1 MGVRRNVVTNPPA
14 RAAYVQGV
22 LALKAEQSG
31 PTTTQFGI
39 PGPARKVSTY
49 DLFVAWHHLAMMQ
62 MTPAAQTSR
71 NAAHSGPAFA
81 PWHRLMLLLF
91 EAQIQRLLGDDT
103 FALPYW
109 DWAVD
114 GNLPAAQQRT
124 APLWTAAGIGGSVLA
139 PPDSPGEPVPDGPFT
154 DPHFVRIASNATGQ
168 LVQTDRALLRNVA
181 GGGISTLPTTDQV
194 TSLLGQNAYD
204 RSPWSRSSGKFRN
217 RLEGWTP
224 AGGRMH
230 NRVHVFI
237 GGDMGPASSPN
248 DPVFFLNHCNVDRIW
263 EAWMRDHGRVYV
275 PSAAAPVALKGHRI
289 GDQLYSILTTQ
300 PVLVEEMFDPAA
312 HYSYDTLPT

>member
-1 MGVRRNVVTNPPA
+1 MGVRRNIVTNA
-14 RAAYVQGV
+14 SVRDAFVQGV
-22 LALKAEQSG
+22 LALKAEQTG

-39 PGPARKVSTY
+39 PGPARKLSTY
-49 DLFVAWHHLAMMQ
+49 DLFVVWHHLAMMR
-62 MTPAAQTSR
+62 MTPVNQNSR
-71 NAAHSGPAFA
+71 NAAHSGPVFL

-91 EAQIQRLLGDDT
+91 EAQIQRVLGDDT

-124 APLWTAAGIGGSVLA
+124 APLWTPAGIGGSVLA
-139 PPDSPGEPVPDGPFT
+139 SSDSPGEPVPNGPFT
-154 DPHFVRIASNATGQ
+154 DPHFVRIASNGWAQ
-168 LVQTDRALLRNVA
+168 LLQTDRALLRNVG
-181 GGGISTLPTTDQV
+181 GGGISTLPTTAQV

-204 RSPWSRSSGKFRN
+204 QAPWSRSSGKLRN
-217 RLEGWTP
+217 RLEGWSP
-224 AGGRMH
+224 PGGRMH

-275 PSAAAPVALKGHRI
+275 PAANAPVSLKGHRI
-289 GDQLYSILTTQ
+289 GDQLYSILTPQ
-300 PVLVEEMFDPAA
+300 PVVVEEMFDPAA
-312 HYSYDTLPT
+312 HYSYDVLPT